1 MWPMLIGM
9 RKTRELLYTAKLI
22 GAAEAQQLGLV
33 NEVASRDA
41 LEQTT
46 HALALDIARTPVNH
60 LTLLKHATNRF
71 YENMGMF
78 ASWQNGAERSEE
90 HTSEL
95 QSLMRIS
102 YAVFC
107 LKKKQHLIYKPLK
120 IHHKHNNIIVFRL
133 RMYMLDLSI

>member
-33 NEVASRDA
+33 NEVASSDA

-60 LTLLKHATNRF
+60 LTLLTHATNPF

-78 ASWQNGAERSEE
+78 ASWQHGTEPDPVFPQSPGDGAFVP
-90 HTSEL
+90 L
-95 QSLMRIS
+95 G
-102 YAVFC
+102 
-107 LKKKQHLIYKPLK
+107 HLGK
-120 IHHKHNNIIVFRL
+120 NFE
-133 RMYMLDLSI
+133 

>member
-46 HALALDIARTPVNH
+46 HALALDIARPPVNH
-60 LTLLKHATNRF
+60 LTLLKHATNR
-71 YENMGMF
+71 
-78 ASWQNGAERSEE
+78 SEE

-95 QSLMRIS
+95 QSLMLIS

-107 LKKKQHLIYKPLK
+107 LKKKKTKKTHAY
-120 IHHKHNNIIVFRL
+120 NNAQNH
-133 RMYMLDLSI
+133 SQT